1 MTITLRPYQRSV
13 VREVSGHF
21 QCGQL
26 GVLLQLPT
34 GSGKTRT
41 AAYIV
46 SRFIETGRQCL
57 WTVHREELLMQ
68 AAMTF
73 AEYGIPHRLI
83 CSTGSERAI
92 KAQQFREHGRCFVE
106 PGALVV
112 IGSIQTIVRR
122 LDSMPWLD
130 PDLIV
135 PDEAH
140 LSLNATNRRII
151 GHLISKRDARLLA
164 EVGDAPAARRTR
176 VLGLTATPQRLDR
189 QSFARDDGGLYDVM
203 VTGPTV
209 KELIEWGNLAR
220 FVAYAPPIEL
230 AEGADL
236 KKRKGGDYDTA
247 ELEKELDR
255 PKVYGD
261 VVEHY
266 RAYSDGKPAIG
277 FCPTVASAEK
287 FAQAFRAAGYRA
299 IALDGGTDDGVRR
312 RSLQQLGRGELDVV
326 TSVSI
331 LVEGTDVPYAT
342 TALLLRR
349 TESVSLYLQA
359 VGRVLRPHPDKD
371 RAIILDFVGNIVR
384 PDGKGG
390 HGLPSE
396 EREWSL
402 KPVERKARAAS
413 SEQPEPGIDSITNC
427 PTCRAYH
434 VPAPACPHCG
444 HEYPVKAR
452 REAEQVDV
460 DLVEITEAEAERM
473 RRARRVAQGQA
484 KSVPDLVAQGISRGR
499 ALKIVAAREVKA
511 KLIDQVLDAVEAAK
525 RPAIEV
531 CGLTVADIVRA
542 KPAEL
547 KKALQIACESGVM
560 LAVVAKAS
568 GKMNGWFSDA
578 SDALDVAQYLRERF
592 PSEAFAV
599 VPYRAGMPKEIPDS
613 MWID

>member
-1 MTITLRPYQRSV
+1 MYRQVLEAHQVSHPLRPYQLGA
-13 VREVSGHF
+13 VRAVSREFADGN
-21 QCGQL
+21 L
-26 GVLLQLPT
+26 GVLMQLPT
-34 GSGKTRT
+34 GAGKSRT

-46 SRFIETGRQCL
+46 SRFVETARQCL

-83 CSTGSERAI
+83 CSTSSERAI

-151 GHLISKRDARLLA
+151 GHLIAKRDARLLA

-189 QSFARDDGGLYDVM
+189 QSFAREDGGLYDVM
-203 VTGPTV
+203 VTGPSV
-209 KELIEWGNLAR
+209 RELIEWGNLAR

-236 KKRKGGDYDTA
+236 EKRKGGDYDAA

-255 PKVYGD
+255 PKIYGD

-266 RAYSDGKPAIG
+266 RTYSHGKPAIG

-326 TSVSI
+326 MSVSI

-359 VGRVLRPHPDKD
+359 VGRVLRPHPDKE

-384 PDGKGG
+384 PNGKGG

-396 EREWSL
+396 DREWSL
-402 KPVERKARAAS
+402 KPAERKSRATSA
-413 SEQPEPGIDSITNC
+413 EEPEPGIDSITNC
-427 PTCRAYH
+427 PKCRAYH
-434 VPAPACPHCG
+434 LPAPVCPHCG
-444 HEYPVKAR
+444 HEYPKTSR
-452 REAEQVDV
+452 REAQQVDAQ
-460 DLVEITEAEAERM
+460 LVEITEAEAERM
-473 RRARRVAQGQA
+473 RRARRIAQGQA
-484 KSVPDLVAQGISRGR
+484 KSVPELIAQGISRGR
-499 ALKIVAAREVKA
+499 ALKIVAAREAKA
-511 KLIDQVLDAVEAAK
+511 KLVGQVLDAIEATGC
-525 RPAIEV
+525 PAWQV
-531 CGLTVADIVRA
+531 CGMTTADLSRA
-542 KPAEL
+542 KPDEL
-547 KKALQIACESGVM
+547 KAALERAKSH
-560 LAVVAKAS
+560 AVAA
-568 GKMNGWFSDA
+568 
-578 SDALDVAQYLRERF
+578 
-592 PSEAFAV
+592 
-599 VPYRAGMPKEIPDS
+599 
-613 MWID
+613 

>member
-1 MTITLRPYQRSV
+1 MIIQLRPYQRAM

-21 QCGQL
+21 GAGL
-26 GVLLQLPT
+26 LSVLLVSQT

-46 SRFIETGRQCL
+46 SRFVETGRQCL

-122 LDSMPWLD
+122 LDGMPWLD

-151 GHLISKRDARLLA
+151 GHLIAARDAKLLA
-164 EVGDAPAARRTR
+164 EVGSMPAARRTR
-176 VLGLTATPQRLDR
+176 ALGLTATPQRLDR
-189 QSFARDDGGLYDVM
+189 QSFAREDDGLFDVM

-209 KELIEWGNLAR
+209 RELIGWGNLAR
-220 FVAYAPPIEL
+220 YKAYAPPVEL
-230 AEGADL
+230 VAGIDL
-236 KKRKGGDYDTA
+236 DKRKGGDYDTH
-247 ELEKELDR
+247 ELERELDG

-266 RAYSDGKPAIG
+266 RTYSHGKPAIG
-277 FCPTVASAEK
+277 FCPTVASAER

-299 IALDGGTDDGVRR
+299 ICLDGTTDDTVRR

-326 TSVSI
+326 MSVSI
-331 LVEGTDVPYAT
+331 LTEGTDIPYAM

-349 TESVSLYLQA
+349 TESVALYLQA
-359 VGRVLRPHPDKD
+359 VGRVLRPHPDKEH
-371 RAIILDFVGNIVR
+371 AVILDFVGNVAR
-384 PDGKGG
+384 
-390 HGLPSE
+390 HGLPDE
-396 EREWSL
+396 PREWSL
-402 KPVERKARAAS
+402 EPAERKSRAAS
-413 SEQPEPGIDSITNC
+413 GDRPEPGIDSITNC
-427 PTCRAYH
+427 PKCRAYH

-460 DLVEITEAEAERM
+460 DLVEITEVEAERM

-499 ALKIVAAREVKA
+499 ALKIVAAREAKA
-511 KLIDQVLDAVEAAK
+511 RLVGQVMDAIEQAK
-525 RPAIEV
+525 RPAAEV

-542 KPAEL
+542 RPAEL
-547 KKALQIACESGVM
+547 KSALER
-560 LAVVAKAS
+560 AKAHT
-568 GKMNGWFSDA
+568 
-578 SDALDVAQYLRERF
+578 VA
-592 PSEAFAV
+592 A
-599 VPYRAGMPKEIPDS
+599 
-613 MWID
+613 